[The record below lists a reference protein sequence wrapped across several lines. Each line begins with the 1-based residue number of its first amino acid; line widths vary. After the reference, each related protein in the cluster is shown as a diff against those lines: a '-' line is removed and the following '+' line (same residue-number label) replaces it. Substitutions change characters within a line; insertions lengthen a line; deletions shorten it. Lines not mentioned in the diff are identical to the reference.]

1 MTKMIS
7 VNIETNGYGVS
18 DPKDWSNEISNVYAD
33 VELANLSVSGNM
45 ISFKMGFSG
54 MDDTS
59 PEDVKMKIEEYLTIN
74 EAFEAR
80 KISCH

>member
-7 VNIETNGYGVS
+7 VNIETNGYGVL
-18 DPKDWSNEISNVYAD
+18 DPKDWANELSNVYAD
-33 VELANLSVSGNM
+33 VELADLSVSGNM
-45 ISFKMGFSG
+45 ILFKMGFSG

-59 PEDVKMKIEEYLTIN
+59 PEDVKMKIEEYLTMN